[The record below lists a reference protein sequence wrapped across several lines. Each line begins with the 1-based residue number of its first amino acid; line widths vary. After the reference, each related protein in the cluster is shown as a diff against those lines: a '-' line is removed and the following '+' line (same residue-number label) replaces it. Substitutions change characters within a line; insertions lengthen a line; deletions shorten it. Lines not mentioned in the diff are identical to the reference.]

1 MGTDNVASENLG
13 KPLQVSKV
21 QLCER
26 RSLLE
31 SITVLFWH
39 FSVNDL
45 RPSGGWDMG
54 RALQGLLGCRRK
66 DARKKKDAS
75 STPHSHNRIFKSTQR
90 RCQRGGG
97 GEIPLSTL
105 L

>member
-1 MGTDNVASENLG
+1 MGTDNVAAENLG

-54 RALQGLLGCRRK
+54 
-66 DARKKKDAS
+66 
-75 STPHSHNRIFKSTQR
+75 
-90 RCQRGGG
+90 
-97 GEIPLSTL
+97 
-105 L
+105 